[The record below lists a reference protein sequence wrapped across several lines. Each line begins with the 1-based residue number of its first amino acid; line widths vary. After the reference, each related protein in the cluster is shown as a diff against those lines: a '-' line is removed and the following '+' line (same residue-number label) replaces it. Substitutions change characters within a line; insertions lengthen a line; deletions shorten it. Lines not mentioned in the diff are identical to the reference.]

1 METEEHLT
9 TVPAA
14 VLSRTTTSS
23 NEALVSV
30 IIPCYNHAR
39 FLGEAIDSVKRQSYP
54 HIEIIVVDDGS
65 TDDTEQVLT
74 KYPNIHRKRQD
85 NLGVACAR
93 NIGLSMSRGAYV
105 LFLDADDRLLPDAV
119 DTGVRALESRKDYAF
134 AFGLVMSNGKLH
146 GVNELPTDQGSTYKE
161 LLKRNFIGNPG
172 SVLYNRW
179 VFSRVRGFDETNS
192 PAADYDLYLRV
203 ARQFPIFCHHSP
215 VVEYRRHGQNMS
227 NDPRVML
234 EATLT
239 ALKNQKQRV
248 EGDQDLRAAYD
259 SGRQWLKSCYGE
271 PLIVNMYENLARGN
285 VMRAARDCYTIVR
298 LYPERF
304 PIFVVRK
311 IGKLYSALREALF

>member
-9 TVPAA
+9 TVPAQ

-39 FLGEAIDSVKRQSYP
+39 FLGEAIDSVTRQSYP

-65 TDDTEQVLT
+65 TDDTEQVIT
-74 KYPNIHRKRQD
+74 KYPNIHRKRQE
-85 NLGVACAR
+85 NLGVARAR
-93 NIGLSMSRGAYV
+93 NIGLSISRGAYV

-119 DTGVRALESRKDYAF
+119 DTGVRSLASQKDYAF
-134 AFGLVMSNGKLH
+134 AFGLEVLFGNIQGLC
-146 GVNELPTDQGSTYKE
+146 ELPPDQSSTYKE

-179 VFSRVRGFDETNS
+179 VFSRVREFDETNS

-215 VVEYRRHGQNMS
+215 VVECRKHGQNMS
-227 NDPRVML
+227 NDARVML
-234 EATLT
+234 EATMT
-239 ALKNQKQRV
+239 ALKNQKQHV
-248 EGDQDLRAAYD
+248 EAYQDLRSAYD

-271 PLIVNMYENLARGN
+271 PLISNMYENLARGN
-285 VMRAARDCYTIVR
+285 VMRAARDCYTLVR

-304 PIFVVRK
+304 PIFVARK
-311 IGKLYSALREALF
+311 IGKLYSTLREALF